1 MGFVTKHQA
10 ASIQVH
16 YWCICVYFVDDCYS
30 CIWLLLVVSSSI
42 QGICL
47 QAVRHVGTANLQL
60 THVLPC
66 GWSPEKLVQSTQ
78 CTVWWWYLMVPFFRI
93 SDRIYNVQKWCAT
106 RPSWCFKNISLFQ
119 SFYVSEK
126 VTAISKTSLRA
137 CGGGFRTH
145 SHFHLCLCT

>member
-1 MGFVTKHQA
+1 MIVILAYGCFWLYLA
-10 ASIQVH
+10 ASKAYACKPYAMLAQ
-16 YWCICVYFVDDCYS
+16 
-30 CIWLLLVVSSSI
+30 
-42 QGICL
+42 
-47 QAVRHVGTANLQL
+47 RNLQL

-137 CGGGFRTH
+137 CGGFTKH
-145 SHFHLCLCT
+145 SHFHLCLCTLKQLKWTQSENMLLEPTSSC